1 MRPSAYISITS
12 KDATDEQGRGAQT
25 IEMQRLDDGTGS
37 DIMQPKTE
45 TRKAGLREIWS
56 SSPWKVILVA
66 LAALL
71 AFAIIVVLAAAAE
84 MASQSYIMGRDCYP
98 NGLWKEKPGA
108 TWRIMDSSYFFTPNL
123 SFGAFT
129 FTQVKV
135 IDVAWDVIVGRGG
148 QLLLGW
154 VNYRVFNEWLVY
166 HMEMHSTSYK
176 LYAAV
181 AFETTT
187 MGTLGVLAKEFLAFG
202 KRTRRRFF
210 RWLAILSM
218 LLSTLYV
225 LSFPTLM
232 AAMTGY
238 ITTYELYVE
247 NRDHNLIEWG
257 KVRRVTN
264 IIQDADRLGYEK
276 PLIITETDT
285 ELRNAVK
292 LCMSG
297 ADSPQYL
304 ANFYSDIEQFDPY
317 TGRTPGT
324 TVEGFTYS
332 ELYTDE
338 PSKWVVEGTK
348 KPEELPSPSLNITT
362 YRTYPET
369 IIPPPKWFGQVP
381 VAFESRP
388 TDIYSTSYLLEHGS
402 CQPSETYQWGFS
414 YIFLFMVSIFN
425 FIWTCIMIGMW
436 LDTRLSSRMYKSGR
450 RPGLLRSIMDYS
462 AAVRQEL
469 GTEAEYLE
477 EDCLRKR
484 LKQSGGALIVPNG
497 ELRISRMDTG
507 ESEMRERGW
516 RRRLTKGSTF

>member
-1 MRPSAYISITS
+1 M
-12 KDATDEQGRGAQT
+12 
-25 IEMQRLDDGTGS
+25 EMQRLDNGTGS
-37 DIMQPKTE
+37 DILQPKTE

-56 SSPWKVILVA
+56 SSPWKVTLVA
-66 LAALL
+66 LAALVAL
-71 AFAIIVVLAAAAE
+71 AIIVVLAAAAE

-166 HMEMHSTSYK
+166 HMEMHFTSYK
-176 LYAAV
+176 FYAAV

-202 KRTRRRFF
+202 KRTRRQFF

-218 LLSTLYV
+218 LLSNLYV

-238 ITTYELYVE
+238 ITTYELFVE
-247 NRDHNLIEWG
+247 DREHNLIEWS
-257 KVRRVTN
+257 KITRVTD
-264 IIQDADRLGYEK
+264 IIHDAYRLGYDRT
-276 PLIITETDT
+276 LIITETDT
-285 ELRNAVK
+285 EFRNAIR
-292 LCMSG
+292 L
-297 ADSPQYL
+297 Y
-304 ANFYSDIEQFDPY
+304 QFDPY

-324 TVEGFTYS
+324 TVNGLTYS
-332 ELYTDE
+332 ELSIDE
-338 PSKWVVEGTK
+338 PSKWIIGEMTTPK
-348 KPEELPSPSLNITT
+348 ELPSPSLRITT
-362 YRTYPET
+362 LRIYPDK
-369 IIPPPKWFGQVP
+369 IIPPKWFGQAL
-381 VAFESRP
+381 VAFESLP
-388 TDIYSTSYLLEHGS
+388 TDTYNTSYLLEHGS

-462 AAVRQEL
+462 AAIRQEL

-477 EDCLRKR
+477 ENCLRKR
-484 LKQSGGALIVPNG
+484 LKQSGGALIVPSG
-497 ELRISRMDTG
+497 ELRITRVDTG
-507 ESEMRERGW
+507 ESGMRERDW
-516 RRRLTKGSTF
+516 RRRLLKGSTF